1 MEQPNITVEKIQEP
15 QLIRENLQGIH
26 LITQLFPHVW
36 QIDRDSVYKVILAK
50 IGEDI
55 TNKR

>member
-1 MEQPNITVEKIQEP
+1 MEQPDITVEKIQEP

-36 QIDRDSVYKVILAK
+36 QIDGARVYKVILAK

-55 TNKR
+55 TEKR